1 MQHIGSKEN
10 INTDGDSFPINAR
23 GETLFGGPDR
33 SLTKTRVNYLKKTIL
48 KLATAYVFE
57 HVHYRYNLATFGL
70 FQGYIMLQTF
80 GQALEYYNT
89 V

>member
-23 GETLFGGPDR
+23 GETLSGEPDR
-33 SLTKTRVNYLKKTIL
+33 SFTKTLVNYLKKAIL
-48 KLATAYVFE
+48 KLATVYVSE
-57 HVHYRYNLATFGL
+57 HGHFRYNLVIVGL

-80 GQALEYYNT
+80 WTGP
-89 V
+89 